1 VAWHCER
8 QWKAIGEGA
17 AAVAM
22 DSSGLKGSYKGVE
35 AWRHEKSLRETIVE
49 AWLQRKSSAY
59 WSCQYCGIITK
70 NSSSSGV

>member
-1 VAWHCER
+1 MAWHCER

-35 AWRHEKSLRETIVE
+35 AWRHEESL
-49 AWLQRKSSAY
+49 
-59 WSCQYCGIITK
+59 
-70 NSSSSGV
+70 